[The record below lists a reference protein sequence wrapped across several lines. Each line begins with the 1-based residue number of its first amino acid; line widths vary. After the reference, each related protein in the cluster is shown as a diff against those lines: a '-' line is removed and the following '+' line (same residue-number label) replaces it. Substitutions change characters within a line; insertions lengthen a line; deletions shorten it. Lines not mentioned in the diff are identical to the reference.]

1 MALDFYCHD
10 RSLRHIGKVLGAC
23 FVLASLGLLLVEQ
36 DIDVFNYI
44 YFVCVCVQEEKA
56 YMSQSINVKVKG
68 QILYFYHIGPRE

>member
-44 YFVCVCVQEEKA
+44 YFVCVCMYVCM
-56 YMSQSINVKVKG
+56 YWLV
-68 QILYFYHIGPRE
+68 FYQLDKLESFC